1 MRIWNTLNTS
11 STSNTS
17 NTSNTSWLSKRAEA
31 LRAALR
37 RRSTRAWLAQAA
49 LAVAGVAAATLAI
62 GLTQTVA
69 HISNISLLYLPVV
82 LWLAARHGRWP
93 AILASVLSFLSYDFF
108 FIPPYH
114 LFTVDDPTE
123 WLSLFALLATALTLG
138 HMTAVVRAR
147 AADAEESQRQTDTL
161 YRLAQLIAASENERE
176 LYEALTSQAVTIFAP
191 SGARSCALLLPDETG
206 ALEIAAI
213 AGERDGEAEGAA
225 TTAGAGRRA
234 ILRRPLKTPRGVVG
248 KLMVAGTPAIHGL
261 APDEAVG
268 LERVEADPRQAAL
281 FSAFC
286 DQTALAIERATLA
299 REAAHATA
307 LRESDRLKDA
317 LLGSVTHDL
326 RTPLASIKA
335 AVSSLLRDD
344 IAWTAPERRELLESI
359 DTSADRLNRLA
370 GNLLDLSRLE
380 AGVARPH
387 LDWMLI
393 SDVIAAVLDRLD
405 LTGQTRGYD
414 IRIEEPDNLPL
425 VLMDH
430 EQIEQTLTNL
440 LENAIKYSPQGS
452 VIRVRV
458 STSET
463 ELIVS
468 VSDQGIGIPRR
479 ELEAV
484 FNKFY
489 RVKQA
494 RLPWSPGRPPTG
506 AGLGL
511 AICASI
517 VRAHGGRIWAE
528 SAPGAGATLTFT
540 LPLSHERPAGGL
552 PDLPE
557 PSMAPDM
564 PETPAEPGV
573 TPAAPASREVA

>member
-1 MRIWNTLNTS
+1 MRVPHIP
-11 STSNTS
+11 
-17 NTSNTSWLSKRAEA
+17 WLSR
-31 LRAALR
+31 RVAALTALSR
-37 RRSTRAWLAQAA
+37 RRSTRAWVAQGA
-49 LAVAGVAAATLAI
+49 LAVAGVVAATLVI
-62 GLTQTVA
+62 GATQAFA

-82 LWLAARHGRWP
+82 LWLAARYGRWP
-93 AILASVLSFLSYDFF
+93 AILASILSFLSYDFF

-123 WLSLFALLATALTLG
+123 WLSLLALLATALTMG
-138 HMTAVVRAR
+138 HMTAEVRAR
-147 AADAEESQRQTDTL
+147 AADAEESQRQTNTL
-161 YRLAQLIAASENERE
+161 YRLAQMIAASENERE
-176 LYEALTSQAVTIFAP
+176 LYEALTSQAVTVFAP

-206 ALEIAAI
+206 ALEVAAI
-213 AGERDGEAEGAA
+213 SGERDGELRATVEGP
-225 TTAGAGRRA
+225 GSGRRA
-234 ILRRPLKTPRGVVG
+234 ILRRPLKTPRGLAG
-248 KLMVAGTPAIHGL
+248 KLLVAGTPAVHGL
-261 APDEAVG
+261 WPEGAVG
-268 LERVEADPRQAAL
+268 LERIEADPRQAAL

-286 DQTALAIERATLA
+286 DQMALAIERAALA
-299 REAAHATA
+299 REAAHAAA
-307 LRESDRLKDA
+307 LRDSDRLKDA

-335 AVSSLLRDD
+335 AASSLLRGD
-344 IAWTAPERRELLESI
+344 IAWTAPERQELLESI
-359 DTSADRLNRLA
+359 DTSADRLNRLVGA
-370 GNLLDLSRLE
+370 LLDLSRLE
-380 AGVARPH
+380 AGVAQPQ

-393 SDVIAAVLDRLD
+393 GDVIAAVLDRLD

-414 IRIEEPDNLPL
+414 IRVEEPDNPPL

-440 LENAIKYSPQGS
+440 IENAIKYSPQGS

-468 VSDQGIGIPRR
+468 VSDQGIGIPQR

-494 RLPWSPGRPPTG
+494 RLPWSSARPPAGT
-506 AGLGL
+506 GLGL

-517 VRAHGGRIWAE
+517 IRAHGGRIWAE
-528 SAPGAGATLTFT
+528 SAPGEGATLTFT
-540 LPLSHERPAGGL
+540 LPLARERPQGAL
-552 PDLPE
+552 PDLPD
-557 PSMAPDM
+557 PLHA
-564 PETPAEPGV
+564 PETPETSESPE
-573 TPAAPASREVA
+573 TPSMEPASQEATR

>member
-1 MRIWNTLNTS
+1 MRRFQFKTDAPWF
-11 STSNTS
+11 
-17 NTSNTSWLSKRAEA
+17 
-31 LRAALR
+31 AALSNMLR
-37 RRSTRAWLAQAA
+37 RVPVRARLRQSTLAI
-49 LAVAGVAAATLAI
+49 AGVAVATAVI
-62 GLTQTVA
+62 GGIQAFA

-82 LWLAARHGRWP
+82 LWLAARYGRWP
-93 AILASVLSFLSYDFF
+93 AILASLLSFLSYDFF
-108 FIPPYH
+108 FIEPLH
-114 LFTVDDPTE
+114 QFTVGNPTE
-123 WLSLFALLATALTLG
+123 WLSLLALLATALTLG
-138 HMTAVVRAR
+138 HMTAIVRSRAR
-147 AADAEESQRQTDTL
+147 EVEESQRQTQTL
-161 YRLAQLIAASENERE
+161 YRLAQLIAASENAPE
-176 LYEALTSQAVTIFAP
+176 LYEALTSQVVTVFAA
-191 SGARSCALLLPDETG
+191 SGARGCALLLPDATG

-213 AGERDGEAEGAA
+213 AGDQERAA
-225 TTAGAGRRA
+225 PDADASAASTTGRRA

-248 KLMVAGTPAIHGL
+248 VLMVSGAPAIHGL
-261 APDEAVG
+261 WLDGAVG

-286 DQTALAIERATLA
+286 DQIALAIERAGLA
-299 REAAHATA
+299 REAAHAVA
-307 LRESDRLKDA
+307 LRESDRLKDT

-335 AVSSLLRDD
+335 AASSLLRGD
-344 IAWTAPERRELLESI
+344 ISWSAPERQELLESI
-359 DTSADRLNRLA
+359 DTSADRLNRLV

-380 AGVARPH
+380 AGVAQPN

-405 LTGQTRGYD
+405 LAGQTRGYN
-414 IRIEEPDNLPL
+414 IRIEEPENLPL

-440 LENAIKYSPQGS
+440 IENAIKYSPQGS

-463 ELIVS
+463 ELIVA

-479 ELEAV
+479 ELEAI

-494 RLPWSPGRPPTG
+494 RLPWAPGRPPTG
-506 AGLGL
+506 TGLGL

-517 VRAHGGRIWAE
+517 IRAHGGRIWAE
-528 SAPGAGATLTFT
+528 STPGEGATLTFT
-540 LPLSHERPAGGL
+540 LPLARERPQGAL
-552 PDLPE
+552 PDLPQ
-557 PSMAPDM
+557 PL
-564 PETPAEPGV
+564 ETPQPHALSAETGM
-573 TPAAPASREVA
+573 AAETQEAPR